1 MTELRITYTL
11 LAKEFIMINVITVN
25 TKGINND
32 LHLL

>member
-1 MTELRITYTL
+1 MELHTTYTL
-11 LAKEFIMINVITVN
+11 LPKEFIMINVIKVN

>member
-1 MTELRITYTL
+1 MELHITYTL
-11 LAKEFIMINVITVN
+11 LPKEFIMINVIIVN